1 MTIIDKGTKDPTPKY
16 YRLQTLVRE
25 QIESGK
31 WGPGETISTEEEL
44 ARTHGLSLN
53 TVRKAI
59 INLVSEG
66 YLHRLQGKGTFV
78 SGSTIRRENLRSYRM
93 LREFDRDEAGL
104 RISFLELGRTG
115 GSADIRRRLK
125 IRANQDLYEV
135 KRLFL
140 CQDRPLVYALSY
152 LPANL
157 FKGLEKMAPGEWEK
171 KSLYALL
178 EEAYGVTT
186 VVQRE
191 LFSVHRAEGEL
202 CEALR
207 VKPGFPLL
215 VIDMVALS
223 YKERP
228 YEYRISH
235 CLTDTHRIYR
245 EK

>member
-1 MTIIDKGTKDPTPKY
+1 MDFIDKGSRDPTPKY

-31 WGPGETISTEEEL
+31 WGPGEAIPTEEEL
-44 ARTHGLSLN
+44 ASTHGLSLN

-66 YLHRLQGKGTFV
+66 YLHRRQGKGTFV

-104 RISFLELGRTG
+104 RIRFLELGRTG
-115 GSADIRRRLK
+115 GSENIRRRLK
-125 IRANQDLYEV
+125 TRATQDLYEV

-140 CQDRPLVYALSY
+140 CQDRPLVYTDSY

-157 FKGLEKMAPGEWEK
+157 FKGLEKIAPEEWEK
-171 KSLYALL
+171 KSLYILL
-178 EEAYGVTT
+178 EDRYGVTT

-191 LFSVHRAEGEL
+191 LFSVRRAEGAL
-202 CEALR
+202 CEALH

-215 VIDMVALS
+215 VIDMVALT

-228 YEYRISH
+228 CEYRISY
-235 CLTDTHRIYR
+235 CLTDTHRVYR